1 MHTFLYYSLNLQKT
15 LAKGKKKKND
25 RLLINE
31 GITAPELRVL
41 IDGEEGSFVMKREEA
56 LEKAREMG
64 LDLIEISA
72 NANPPVAKI
81 TDYGK
86 YMYAQKKKQKEIK
99 ARQKTVEVKNIQIKI
114 GTGEADLKL
123 KAQRASKWLEEG
135 DRVKVELYLRGRAK
149 YMDKNFLRDRLTNV
163 LSLISS
169 PYKIVEDFKQSP
181 KGFVILI
188 EPDKKAKTKKDS
200 SPKKKEKEEK
210 KDEQVANEEK

>member
-1 MHTFLYYSLNLQKT
+1 M
-15 LAKGKKKKND
+15 AKPKKKKND
-25 RLLINE
+25 FLPINE
-31 GITAPELRVL
+31 GIKALELRVL

-56 LEKAREMG
+56 LEKARDLG

-72 NANPPVAKI
+72 NANPPVARI

-86 YMYAQKKKQKEIK
+86 YMYEQKKKQKEIK
-99 ARQKTVEVKNIQIKI
+99 SRQKTVEVKNIQIKI

>member
-1 MHTFLYYSLNLQKT
+1 M
-15 LAKGKKKKND
+15 AKGKKKKND
-25 RLLINE
+25 RVPINE

-56 LEKAREMG
+56 LEKARELG

-72 NANPPVAKI
+72 NANPPVARI

-86 YMYAQKKKQKEIK
+86 YMYEQKKKQKEIK

-123 KAQRASKWLEEG
+123 KAQRASKWLEGG

-149 YMDKNFLRDRLTNV
+149 YMDKNFLRDRLANV
-163 LSLISS
+163 LSLISF

-188 EPDKKAKTKKDS
+188 EPDKKAKGKKG
-200 SPKKKEKEEK
+200 SPSKREEMEREN
-210 KDEQVANEEK
+210 EQVTNEEK